1 MITNAAIGTPG
12 ATPSTCVTTIEPEP
26 LFHGHGHAMPAKTPG
41 LFRHGPALRLTQ
53 HRHFDTYFREYH
65 GPG

>member
-1 MITNAAIGTPG
+1 
-12 ATPSTCVTTIEPEP
+12 
-26 LFHGHGHAMPAKTPG
+26 MPAKTPG